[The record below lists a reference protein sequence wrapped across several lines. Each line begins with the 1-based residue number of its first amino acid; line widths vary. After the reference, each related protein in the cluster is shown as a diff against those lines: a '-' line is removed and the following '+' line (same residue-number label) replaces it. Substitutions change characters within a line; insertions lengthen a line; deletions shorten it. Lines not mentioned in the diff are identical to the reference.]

1 MRKTCEEILNLTEEV
16 MNECM
21 YYIPTVDAITGLNEK
36 EFLMIQKMFKLYTL
50 SRELVTKQLDMYD
63 GINAKLDRLVEENQL
78 ILGTIK
84 HEVQKLQKDGES

>member
-21 YYIPTVDAITGLNEK
+21 YYIPTVDAITELNEK

>member
-21 YYIPTVDAITGLNEK
+21 YYIPTVDVITGLNEK
-36 EFLMIQKMFKLYTL
+36 EFLIIQKMFKLYTL